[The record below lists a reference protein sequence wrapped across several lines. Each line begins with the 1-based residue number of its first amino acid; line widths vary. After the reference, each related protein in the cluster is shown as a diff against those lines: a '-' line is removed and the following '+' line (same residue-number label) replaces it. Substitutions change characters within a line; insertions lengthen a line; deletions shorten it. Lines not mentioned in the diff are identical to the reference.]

1 MSTVGNGTTGA
12 SGTGPAS
19 RYNLV
24 LWQRVVP
31 MLRCWR
37 ILVPLA
43 LEPGYEDATTHLK
56 KMLAMP
62 ERIKAGT

>member
-1 MSTVGNGTTGA
+1 MK
-12 SGTGPAS
+12 
-19 RYNLV
+19 L